1 MERWL
6 RHRQDGTIYGWDP
19 ILAQNPR
26 VEEVTEQEAFPE
38 RFITQHVEEQIKKAR
53 GRPKKLDLT
62 TVDIPEK
69 PLYNNQLLNADAS
82 RRLPK

>member
-6 RHRQDGTIYGWDP
+6 RHRQHGTIYGWDP
-19 ILAQNPR
+19 ILAANPK

-38 RFITQHVEEQIKKAR
+38 KFITPHVEQQIKKAR

-62 TVDIPEK
+62 TIDIPEK
-69 PLYNNQLLNADAS
+69 PVYTNPVLNADAS

>member
-6 RHRQDGTIYGWDP
+6 RHKQHGTIYGWDP
-19 ILAQNPR
+19 ILAENPR

-38 RFITQHVEEQIKKAR
+38 RFITPHVEKQIVKAR

-62 TVDIPEK
+62 TVDIPDK
-69 PLYNNQLLNADAS
+69 PLYDNPTLRADAS